1 MEKEKFLNLQ
11 AMRFHLDING
21 KTVQQGVTSD
31 MLFTIDQII
40 AYISQFFTLKTGDIL
55 YTGTPA
61 GIGPVHIDDHLEGYL
76 EDRKVLDFY
85 CK

>member
-1 MEKEKFLNLQ
+1 
-11 AMRFHLDING
+11 
-21 KTVQQGVTSD
+21 
-31 MLFTIDQII
+31 MLFTIDHII
-40 AYISQFFTLKTGDIL
+40 SYISQFFTLKMGDIL

>member
-1 MEKEKFLNLQ
+1 
-11 AMRFHLDING
+11 MRFHLDING

>member
-1 MEKEKFLNLQ
+1 MLF
-11 AMRFHLDING
+11 RS
-21 KTVQQGVTSD
+21 GVTSD
-31 MLFTIDQII
+31 MLFTIDYII
-40 AYISQFFTLKTGDIL
+40 SYISQFFTLKTGDIL

-61 GIGPVHIDDHLEGYL
+61 GIGPVHINDHLEGYL